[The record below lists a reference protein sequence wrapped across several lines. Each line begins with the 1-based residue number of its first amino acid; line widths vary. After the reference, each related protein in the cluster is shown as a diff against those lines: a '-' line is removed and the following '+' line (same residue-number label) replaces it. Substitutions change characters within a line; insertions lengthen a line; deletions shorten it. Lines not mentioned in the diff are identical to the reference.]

1 VGLDYYVKRGVYM
14 RGEILAVG
22 TEILLGDIVNTNA
35 QYLARRLAD
44 LGISVFSQSV
54 VGDNEE
60 RLLNAFKIA
69 FERAELVI
77 TTGGLG
83 PTKDDLTKEVGAKYF
98 NKEFFVHE
106 ESLHF
111 LEDFFAKRNLSV
123 NEGNR
128 KQVYIPIGAHVLTND
143 YGTAPGCIIEEN
155 DKILIMLPGP
165 PKEMKP
171 MFENYVVPYLKKY
184 DNGVLISKVL
194 RICGIGEGQMA
205 EKISDII
212 ENQGNPTVAPYAKEG
227 EVTLRITSKAKDA
240 ETAEKLIFPVEQ
252 NIRQIL
258 GEDIYGIGDTSLDEV
273 VGEKLINSRLTISTA
288 ESCTGGLLAGRLIN
302 YPGISE
308 VFMEGAVT
316 YNNEAKIKRLEVSSE
331 IIQLH
336 GAVSSETAAAM
347 AVGIA
352 KVSGTN
358 IGISTTGIAGPTGGT
373 KEKPVGLVYVGLSIN
388 GHVKTKELRLWGNRQ
403 NIRERTVIAALDWLR
418 RELNNIY

>member
-1 VGLDYYVKRGVYM
+1 M

-22 TEILLGDIVNTNA
+22 TELLLGDIVNTNA

-44 LGISVFSQSV
+44 LGISVFNQSV

-60 RLLNAFKIA
+60 RLLDAFKMA
-69 FERAELVI
+69 FNRAELVI

-98 NKEFFVHE
+98 NREFYVHE

-128 KQVYIPIGAHVLTND
+128 KQAYIPIGAHILTND
-143 YGTAPGCIIEEN
+143 YGTAPGCIINEN

-194 RICGIGEGQMA
+194 HICGIGEGQMA
-205 EKISDII
+205 EKISSII
-212 ENQGNPTVAPYAKEG
+212 DNQDNPSVAPYAKDG
-227 EVTLRITSKAKDA
+227 EVILRITAKAKD
-240 ETAEKLIFPVEQ
+240 ENTALELISPIEYK
-252 NIRQIL
+252 IRQIL
-258 GEDIYGIGDTSLDEV
+258 GADIYGIGDTSLEEV
-273 VGEKLINSRLTISTA
+273 VGEKLVESKLTISTA
-288 ESCTGGLLAGRLIN
+288 ESCTGGLLASRLIN

-308 VFMEGAVT
+308 VFLEGAVT
-316 YNNEAKIKRLEVSSE
+316 YNNEAKIKRLGVNPE
-331 IIQLH
+331 IIKLN
-336 GAVSSETAAAM
+336 GAVSKETAAAM
-347 AVGIA
+347 AAGIA
-352 KVSGTN
+352 KVAGTN

-373 KEKPVGLVYVGLSIN
+373 TEKPVGLVYVGLSIN
-388 GHVKTKELRLWGNRQ
+388 GNVMTKELHLWGMRQ
-403 NIRERTVIAALDWLR
+403 NIRERTVITALDWLR
-418 RELNNIY
+418 RELENI

>member
-1 VGLDYYVKRGVYM
+1 M

-22 TEILLGDIVNTNA
+22 TELLLGDIVNTNA

-44 LGISVFSQSV
+44 LGISVFNQSV

-60 RLLNAFKIA
+60 RLLDTFKIA
-69 FERAELVI
+69 FNRAELVI

-98 NKEFFVHE
+98 SKELFIHE
-106 ESLHF
+106 ASLHF
-111 LEDFFAKRNLSV
+111 LEDFFGKRNLPV

-128 KQVYIPIGAHVLTND
+128 KQAYIPIGAHVLPND
-143 YGTAPGCIIEEN
+143 YGTAPGCIIDEN
-155 DKILIMLPGP
+155 NKILIMLPGP

-184 DNGVLISKVL
+184 DTGVLISKVL

-205 EKISDII
+205 EKISSII
-212 ENQGNPTVAPYAKEG
+212 DNQDNPTVAPYAKEG
-227 EVTLRITSKAKDA
+227 EVTLRITGKAKDEEA
-240 ETAEKLIFPVEQ
+240 AQKIIFPIE
-252 NIRQIL
+252 NKIRQIL
-258 GEDIYGIGDTSLDEV
+258 GADIYGIGDTSLEEV
-273 VGEKLINSRLTISTA
+273 VGQKLINSKLTISTV

-316 YNNEAKIKRLEVSSE
+316 YSNEAKIKRLGVSPD
-331 IIQLH
+331 IINAN
-336 GAVSSETAAAM
+336 GAVSREVAAAM

-358 IGISTTGIAGPTGGT
+358 IGISTTGVAGPAGGT
-373 KEKPVGLVYVGLSIN
+373 KEKPVGLVYIGLCIN
-388 GHVKTKELRLWGNRQ
+388 GIVKTKELRLWGMRQ
-403 NIRERTVIAALDWLR
+403 KIRERTVVEALDWLR
-418 RELNNIY
+418 RELDTILM